1 MTTTVVSGARHRAAR
16 RPSTPLSSLG
26 QSLTGPAAR
35 RGLAAAAS
43 SGLVLTM
50 AATSAGASTGSTTAM
65 PKVDIS
71 SVTAEALTAM
81 VTTPSVTVPASVV
94 WSVEPL
100 AARATPAPERAIL
113 AERATPVASRTGER
127 ADLATVTAE
136 ATGSAAAE
144 TATDQVAAPA
154 PLGSASALISF
165 ARQFVGTP
173 YVYGGSTPG
182 GFDCSGFTKFVFAEL
197 GINLPRSSGAQA
209 AAGTAVSAAEARP
222 GDLVWW
228 PGHVGIYTG
237 GGNHI
242 AARQPGTALAEGPIT
257 HTSPTFIRIG

>member
-1 MTTTVVSGARHRAAR
+1 MTTTVNGARHRAAR
-16 RPSTPLSSLG
+16 RPSTPLSSFG

-50 AATSAGASTGSTTAM
+50 AATSAGAATGTSSAM

-81 VTTPSVTVPASVV
+81 VTTPSVAVPAGGV
-94 WSVEPL
+94 WRVEPL
-100 AARATPAPERAIL
+100 AATATAAPERAIL
-113 AERATPVASRTGER
+113 AERATPAASRTGER
-127 ADLATVTAE
+127 ADLATATAAATAE
-136 ATGSAAAE
+136 SAVAE
-144 TATDQVAAPA
+144 SAPA
-154 PLGSASALISF
+154 PVASSSALLDF
-165 ARQFVGTP
+165 ARQFLGTP

-182 GFDCSGFTKFVFAEL
+182 GFDCSGFTQFVFAQQ
-197 GINLPRSSGAQA
+197 GISLPRSSGAQT
-209 AAGTAVSAAEARP
+209 AAGTVVSEAEAQP
-222 GDLVWW
+222 GDLVAW

-242 AARQPGTALAEGPIT
+242 AARQPGTALAEGPI
-257 HTSPTFIRIG
+257 HNSNPTFIRIG